1 MPTPTLTADPY
12 LPLWTSKM
20 IEIWRDRIDLLAIHH
35 TGALRASLH
44 AKPIHATQT
53 EALITFQFLQYGIY
67 VDRGVGNG
75 YRPGNGGDLQIL
87 SPLYRRMHHLGPQR
101 ERRPWYSRSYY
112 ISTEVLKDHLARH
125 LHDQTI
131 ALLTTLDAP
140 M

>member
-1 MPTPTLTADPY
+1 MDPY

-44 AKPIHATQT
+44 AQPIHATQT
-53 EALITFQFLQYGIY
+53 TAQITFQFLQYGIY
-67 VDRGVGNG
+67 VDSGTGNG
-75 YRPGNGGDLQIL
+75 YRPGNGGNLPFLDRQ
-87 SPLYRRMHHLGPQR
+87 YRRRHHLGQQR
-101 ERRPWYSRSYY
+101 QPRPWYSHSYY
-112 ISTEVLKDHLARH
+112 ISTEVLKDHLAH
-125 LHDQTI
+125 YLHDQTI